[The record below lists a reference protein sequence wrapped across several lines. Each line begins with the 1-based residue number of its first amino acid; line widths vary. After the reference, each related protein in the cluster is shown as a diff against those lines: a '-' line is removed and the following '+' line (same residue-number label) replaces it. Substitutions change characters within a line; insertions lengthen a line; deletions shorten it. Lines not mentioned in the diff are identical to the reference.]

1 MKLSIIVPVYNVEKY
16 IVKCI
21 SSLLC
26 QDTNDYELIIVNDGT
41 KDKSIALIKEHFN
54 DDIIKI
60 VNQENKGLSGAR
72 NTGLEYAQGDYVWFF
87 DSDDWLDKNVL
98 NDIIVSLVNCD
109 ILYFSSYYTET
120 TKGSFVAK
128 NLKNYEDGKELSLNI
143 YFHPVQFYIYNR
155 IFLQNVGLSF
165 KKGVYHEDTLFTP
178 QILYQ
183 SNIVK
188 CYNNPVYHLL
198 RREGSI
204 SQSFNPKRC
213 YDLMSVISELL
224 IFAEKNIPNHEKY
237 KWGNCIAD
245 AINELLFL
253 TRNGNR
259 KLKDD
264 VRLYIKDNSSQI
276 YRYMLGSRK
285 IPTKILGCLSYWF
298 KVNLVNIYNILYHF
312 RYGK

>member
-41 KDKSIALIKEHFN
+41 KDKSIELIEEHFN
-54 DDIIKI
+54 DDKIKI

-72 NTGLEYAQGDYVWFF
+72 NTGLEYAKGEYVWFF

-98 NDIIVSLVNCD
+98 DNIIVSLVNCD

-120 TKGSFVAK
+120 TKGSFIAK
-128 NLKNYEDGKELSLNI
+128 NIKKYENGRELSLNI

-155 IFLQNVGLSF
+155 DFIQNVGLMF
-165 KKGVYHEDTLFTP
+165 KQGIYHEDTLFTP

-183 SNIVK
+183 SNIIK
-188 CYNNPVYHLL
+188 RYKKPVYHLL

-213 YDLMSVISELL
+213 YDLMAVISELM
-224 IFAEKNIPNHEKY
+224 IFAEKNVPNHERY

-245 AINELLFL
+245 AINEVLYL
-253 TRNGNR
+253 TRKGSQQ
-259 KLKDD
+259 LKDD
-264 VRLYIKDNSSQI
+264 VRLYMKDNSSNI

-285 IPTKILGCLSYWF
+285 IPTKILGCLSYCL
-298 KVNLVNIYNILYHF
+298 KVNLVNIYTILYHF
-312 RYGK
+312 RYG

>member
-1 MKLSIIVPVYNVEKY
+1 MKLSIIIPVYNVEKY
-16 IVKCI
+16 IIKCI
-21 SSLLC
+21 SSLLY
-26 QDTNDYELIIVNDGT
+26 QNSNDYELIIVNDGT
-41 KDKSIALIKEHFN
+41 KDKSIDLIEEHFSN
-54 DDIIKI
+54 KKITII
-60 VNQENKGLSGAR
+60 NQENQGLSSAR
-72 NTGLEYAQGDYVWFF
+72 NTGLLYAKGEYVWFF
-87 DSDDWLDKNVL
+87 DSDDWLDMNVL
-98 NDIIVSLVNCD
+98 NGVIDSLNDCD
-109 ILYFSSYYTET
+109 ILYFASYYTET
-120 TKGSFVAK
+120 SDKTYIVKGLGTYT
-128 NLKNYEDGKELSLNI
+128 NGKELSLND
-143 YFHPVQFYIYNR
+143 YFHPVQFYIYKR
-155 IFLQNVGLSF
+155 SFLQNIGLSF